1 MPIQHFYTQT
11 VADGTA
17 TSLVRPSNWNSAH
30 NMMYNLSGN
39 TLGSSQIVGSDVI
52 LAGGDNITLS
62 ADTAASKLFI
72 VGPAAGGGVTLSF
85 MEPTP
90 LAGTANS
97 SLGQNSLYFVPIKPQ
112 NNVSMTA
119 VNMLLSLSN
128 VTSNN
133 SHSVAITMSYGLYSL
148 GTGASTSQLLQMAT
162 SSMAIR
168 ASYSSNLSGGYTL
181 SQGTNSTT
189 YSSAGTGST
198 SAWTGQRIMAFP
210 MATLLPEG
218 KEYYF
223 CMAQSTA
230 SIGNTGALRISH
242 VVLNNMT
249 NGSFGRLAPNGNTVS
264 NSSIIPN
271 FNGFVYSA
279 TQSSWPPTIA
289 VADRRI
295 QSNIRMY
302 IQLDA

>member
-17 TSLVRPSNWNSAH
+17 TSVVRPSDWNSAH
-30 NMMYNLSGN
+30 NMVYNLSGN
-39 TLGSSQIVGSDVI
+39 TLGSSIVNGADITLV
-52 LAGGDNITLS
+52 GGNNVTLS
-62 ADTAASKLFI
+62 ADTAASKLVF
-72 VGPAAGGGVTLSF
+72 VGPAAGGTTLSF

-90 LAGTANS
+90 LVGTANS
-97 SLGQNSLYFVPIKPQ
+97 SLGQNSLYFVPFKPQ
-112 NNVSMTA
+112 NNVTVTA
-119 VNMLLSLSN
+119 VNMLVSIN
-128 VTSNN
+128 NATSNN
-133 SHSVAITMSYGLYSL
+133 SHAVSQTLSYGLYSL
-148 GTGASTSQLLQMAT
+148 GTGASTSQLLLMAT
-162 SSMAIR
+162 SSIAIR
-168 ASYSSNLSGGYTL
+168 ASYSSNLSGGYTI

-198 SAWTGQRIMAFP
+198 SAWTGQRIFAFP
-210 MATLLPEG
+210 MAMLLPEG
-218 KEYYF
+218 NEYYF

-230 SIGNTGALRISH
+230 SVGNTGAFRLSH

-249 NGSFGRLAPNGNTVS
+249 NGSFGRLAPNGITVS
-264 NSSIIPN
+264 NASIIPN

-279 TQSSWPPTIA
+279 TSAAWPSTIA
-289 VADRRI
+289 LSQRSI

>member
-17 TSLVRPSNWNSAH
+17 TSLVRPSDWNSAH
-30 NMMYNLSGN
+30 NIVYNLSGN
-39 TLGSSQIVGSDVI
+39 TSGSSQLIGSDVT
-52 LAGGDNITLS
+52 LVGGNNITLS
-62 ADTAASKLFI
+62 ADTAADKLVI
-72 VGPAAGGGVTLSF
+72 VGPSIGGATLSF

-90 LAGTANS
+90 LVGTSLS
-97 SLGQNSLYFVPIKPQ
+97 SLGQNSLYFLPVKPN
-112 NNVSMTA
+112 NNVTMTA
-119 VNMLLSLSN
+119 MNMLVSLSN
-128 VTSNN
+128 ATSNN
-133 SHSVAITMSYGLYSL
+133 SHAVSQTISYGLYSL
-148 GTGASTSQLLQMAT
+148 GTGASTSQILQIA
-162 SSMAIR
+162 SSSIAII

-210 MATLLPEG
+210 MATLLTAG
-218 KEYYF
+218 GEYYIA
-223 CMAQSTA
+223 MAQSTT
-230 SIGNTGALRISH
+230 SVGNTGALRMSH

-249 NGSFGRLAPNGNTVS
+249 NGSFGRLAPNGITVS
-264 NSSIIPN
+264 NASIIPN

-279 TQSSWPPTIA
+279 TSNAWPSTIA
-289 VADRRI
+289 LSQRSI

-302 IQLDA
+302 VQLDA